1 MSRDS
6 LVNPFVLGLFL
17 EMMIYLLI
25 FLWNGY
31 YKASSLEAQGS
42 FDLFSD
48 THFSIN
54 GKFGCKQRCN

>member
-31 YKASSLEAQGS
+31 YKASSLSRLKALLLLTS
-42 FDLFSD
+42 LV
-48 THFSIN
+48 TPILV
-54 GKFGCKQRCN
+54 